1 MSERKGGCLCGAVRY
16 EIRGEPMMTVVC
28 HCTHCQ
34 RQSGGM
40 FSTNMAV
47 PAALY
52 AQTGETKV
60 FEDTGDSGQ
69 AVHRHFCGQCGSPI
83 LSRIAVMPDVVLVKA
98 GTLDDIR
105 GLAPS
110 IEVYADHAAEWVPP
124 IAGAQRFG
132 QGAG

>member
-1 MSERKGGCLCGAVRY
+1 
-16 EIRGEPMMTVVC
+16 
-28 HCTHCQ
+28 
-34 RQSGGM
+34 
-40 FSTNMAV
+40 
-47 PAALY
+47 
-52 AQTGETKV
+52 
-60 FEDTGDSGQ
+60 
-69 AVHRHFCGQCGSPI
+69 
-83 LSRIAVMPDVVLVKA
+83 MPDVVLVKA

>member
-1 MSERKGGCLCGAVRY
+1 MEAISRRLGLLALALNTALAGA
-16 EIRGEPMMTVVC
+16 
-28 HCTHCQ
+28 
-34 RQSGGM
+34 
-40 FSTNMAV
+40 FMA
-47 PAALY
+47 ADA
-52 AQTGETKV
+52 
-60 FEDTGDSGQ
+60 S
-69 AVHRHFCGQCGSPI
+69 
-83 LSRIAVMPDVVLVKA
+83 A